1 MSPRINVDLQDVPAG
16 SVILPET
23 LLYLGE
29 VTDAEL
35 RSTEKGQYI
44 NLELE
49 VKRST
54 GPDVE
59 EWAGEILYDVL
70 PLPGVALS
78 TDDRRTAKRKL
89 RRGMRLK
96 EFLARAGA
104 RWEPTGFETEDLIGL
119 NAWFNVT
126 TDEYQGRKR
135 SRPNRYFTNQAEAA
149 EALAE

>member
-1 MSPRINVDLQDVPAG
+1 MPRINVDLQDVPSG
-16 SVILPET
+16 SIILPEN

-29 VTDAEL
+29 VADAEL

-44 NLELE
+44 NVEIE
-49 VKRST
+49 IKRSSGT
-54 GPDVE
+54 NPE

-70 PLPGVALS
+70 PLPGVAIS

-89 RRGMRLK
+89 RRGIRLK
-96 EFLARAGA
+96 EFLEKAGA
-104 RWEPTGFETEDLIGL
+104 RWEPSGFETEDLIGL

-135 SRPNRYFTNQAEAA
+135 SRPNRYFGNQAEAA